1 MFFVAVFYND
11 QKTIENHYTFDGQ
24 KLGKKVYDYRGNL
37 TLNERYFDELLMQN
51 GKVRRLQHADGYISL
66 TQDGNPVEYF
76 YYLKDH
82 LGNIRA
88 TITQATPDSLLITQ
102 ANDYYPFGMAYTPKI
117 TGLQPDSWNNKF
129 KYNGK
134 EEQEMP
140 GKWLDYGFRF
150 YDPSIVRFGTMD
162 PIADLFSWQSS
173 YAYAGNN
180 PIRYIDFMGM
190 SPVGADGLTN
200 DQWLETSRPGADPEL
215 KKKYIAQNRNQE
227 HQKRQM
233 ASVFSMSPEE
243 LSKRGFSGYYVTNSD
258 GEILSHTVDGM
269 GTFYSGGGEQAG
281 GGGFDTFLDYTGIT
295 IGGASLANNGAKVI
309 AKEYVR
315 QVGINNRLAGIKNAK
330 LPGTYNSLKGF
341 GNKLGVVGGVVIA
354 GDILYNSEIQASHGI
369 NAIMTG
375 IAFTGWGAPVAGIWF
390 VADFGTG
397 LVTGRSISDR
407 IDSSVGSPL
416 VDWDW

>member
-1 MFFVAVFYND
+1 
-11 QKTIENHYTFDGQ
+11 
-24 KLGKKVYDYRGNL
+24 
-37 TLNERYFDELLMQN
+37 
-51 GKVRRLQHADGYISL
+51 
-66 TQDGNPVEYF
+66 
-76 YYLKDH
+76 
-82 LGNIRA
+82 
-88 TITQATPDSLLITQ
+88 
-102 ANDYYPFGMAYTPKI
+102 
-117 TGLQPDSWNNKF
+117 
-129 KYNGK
+129 
-134 EEQEMP
+134 
-140 GKWLDYGFRF
+140 
-150 YDPSIVRFGTMD
+150 MD

-173 YAYAGNN
+173 YAYAANN

-200 DQWLETSRPGADPEL
+200 DQWLETSRPGADSEL